1 MLMNTGMYSQGP
13 LREKYKDQRRPCNQ
27 GSRPWKDMREKETE
41 DASSEDRERKGAMS
55 QETQAVSRIGKDKKM
70 DIPP

>member
-1 MLMNTGMYSQGP
+1 
-13 LREKYKDQRRPCNQ
+13 
-27 GSRPWKDMREKETE
+27 MREKETE